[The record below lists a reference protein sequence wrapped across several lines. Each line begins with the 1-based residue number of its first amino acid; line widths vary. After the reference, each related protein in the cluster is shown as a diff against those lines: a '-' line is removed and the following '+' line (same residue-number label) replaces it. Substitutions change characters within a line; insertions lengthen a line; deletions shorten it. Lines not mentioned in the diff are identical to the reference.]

1 MLQCFASNTVN
12 GKCLNKQ
19 ENKRIMKAI
28 KYLFIGALMTAVSGS
43 AMAQSTVKDA
53 VTAIKTNKDKAAVAA
68 IVKAV
73 VKENKKDV
81 KALAAIGR
89 AYLDVK
95 DTANTRK
102 YAEMAVQL
110 TDKAKTGKVGDGY
123 ILLGDLAYF
132 NDDPGTAAQKYEAAT
147 YADPN
152 NIAAYVKYARVMRG
166 VSPDMAVGQLE
177 KVRTL
182 DPSYPVDAEAAHIY
196 YEAAKKNGSYMQ
208 KVLDYY
214 GKVSPAT
221 LYAHEPSYLTEYAL
235 AAFANQK
242 NEKSKELAVY
252 GLTQNSRNAGYN
264 RLALY
269 NSYELK
275 QYDEAA
281 KYVDALFN
289 KSDSVELTA
298 NDYKFAGLTYSDLK
312 DYDTAISYY
321 DKQLAAC
328 SDNNQKASVLK
339 DLSDAYKAKGD
350 FTTSLAK
357 YEEYLKVNP
366 KVGINDYNGLAN
378 IYRNQAANQTGAAQQ
393 ASVDKAVSI
402 YNEMIEKYPSNADFC
417 NFMAA
422 RTIGI
427 TDPTQTKGAAR
438 PYYDKLAQIIETN
451 GVKTDADKARL
462 TEAYTYLGIY
472 YYKIKNDSASAKPYF
487 EKLIQIDPQN
497 PTAKQVLE
505 TYK

>member
-1 MLQCFASNTVN
+1 
-12 GKCLNKQ
+12 
-19 ENKRIMKAI
+19 
-28 KYLFIGALMTAVSGS
+28 MTAFSGS
-43 AMAQSTVKDA
+43 AMAQTTVKDA
-53 VTAIKTNKDKAAVAA
+53 VNAIKTNKDKAAVAA

-81 KALAAIGR
+81 KAIASIGR

-102 YAEMAVQL
+102 YAEMACAL
-110 TDKAKTGKVGDGY
+110 TDKAKSDKVGDGY
-123 ILLGDLAYF
+123 VLMGDLAYF
-132 NDDPGTAAQKYEAAT
+132 NDDPGTAAAKYEAAT
-147 YADPN
+147 YAEPN

-166 VSPDMAVGQLE
+166 VSPDMAVQQLE
-177 KVRTL
+177 KVRTI
-182 DPSYPVDAEAAHIY
+182 DANYPVDAEAAHIY

-214 GKVSPAT
+214 GKVTPSK

-252 GLTQNSRNAGYN
+252 GLTQNPRNAGYN

-275 QYDEAA
+275 QYNEAA

-289 KSDSVELTA
+289 KSDSVELTS
-298 NDYKFAGLTYSDLK
+298 NDYKYAGLTYSALK

-321 DKQLAAC
+321 AKQLEAC
-328 SDNNQKASVLK
+328 KDNAQKANVLK

-350 FTTSLAK
+350 FATSLAK
-357 YEEYLKVNP
+357 YEEYLKLNP

-378 IYRNQAANQTGAAQQ
+378 IYRNQAANQTGAEQQ

-402 YNEMIEKYPSNADFC
+402 YNQMIEKYPSNADFC

-422 RTIGI
+422 RTLGI

-438 PYYDKLAQIIETN
+438 PYYEKLAKLIEEK
-451 GVKTDADKARL
+451 GVQNDQDKARVI
-462 TEAYTYLGIY
+462 EAYSYLGIY
-472 YYKIKNDSASAKPYF
+472 YYKIKNDAATAKPYF
-487 EKLIQIDPQN
+487 EKLIQIDPEN
-497 PTAKQVLE
+497 TTAKQVLA
-505 TYK
+505 TY

>member
-1 MLQCFASNTVN
+1 
-12 GKCLNKQ
+12 
-19 ENKRIMKAI
+19 
-28 KYLFIGALMTAVSGS
+28 MTAFSGS
-43 AMAQSTVKDA
+43 AMAQTTVKDA
-53 VTAIKTNKDKAAVAA
+53 VNAIKTNKDKAAVAA

-81 KALAAIGR
+81 KAIAAIGR
-89 AYLDVK
+89 AYLDIK

-102 YAEMAVQL
+102 YAEMACAL
-110 TDKAKTGKVGDGY
+110 TDKAKSDKVGDGY
-123 ILLGDLAYF
+123 VLMGDLAYF
-132 NDDPGTAAQKYEAAT
+132 NDDPGTAAAKYEAAT
-147 YADPN
+147 YAEPN

-166 VSPDMAVGQLE
+166 VSPDMAVQQLE
-177 KVRTL
+177 KVRTI
-182 DPSYPVDAEAAHIY
+182 DANYPVDAEAAHIY

-214 GKVSPAT
+214 GKVTPSK

-252 GLTQNSRNAGYN
+252 GLTQNPRNAGYN

-275 QYDEAA
+275 QYNEAA

-289 KSDSVELTA
+289 KSDSVELTS
-298 NDYKFAGLTYSDLK
+298 NDYKYAGLTYSALK

-321 DKQLAAC
+321 DKQLEAC
-328 SDNNQKASVLK
+328 KDNAQKANVLK

-350 FTTSLAK
+350 FATSLAK
-357 YEEYLKVNP
+357 YEEYLKLNP

-378 IYRNQAANQTGAAQQ
+378 IYRNQAANQTGAEQQ

-402 YNEMIEKYPSNADFC
+402 YNQMIEKYPSNADFC

-422 RTIGI
+422 RTLGI

-438 PYYDKLAQIIETN
+438 PYYEKLAKLIEEK
-451 GVKTDADKARL
+451 GVQNDQDKARVI
-462 TEAYTYLGIY
+462 EAYSYLGIY
-472 YYKIKNDSASAKPYF
+472 YYKIKNDAATAKPYF
-487 EKLIQIDPQN
+487 EKLIQIDPEN
-497 PTAKQVLE
+497 TTAKQVLA
-505 TYK
+505 TY

>member
-1 MLQCFASNTVN
+1 
-12 GKCLNKQ
+12 
-19 ENKRIMKAI
+19 
-28 KYLFIGALMTAVSGS
+28 MTAFSGS
-43 AMAQSTVKDA
+43 TMAQTTVKDA
-53 VTAIKTNKDKAAVAA
+53 VNAIKTNKDKAAVTA

-81 KALAAIGR
+81 KAIAAIGR

-102 YAEMAVQL
+102 YAEMACAL
-110 TDKAKTGKVGDGY
+110 TDKAKSDKVGDGY
-123 ILLGDLAYF
+123 VLMGDLAYF
-132 NDDPGTAAQKYEAAT
+132 NDDPGTAAAKYEAAT
-147 YADPN
+147 YAEPN

-166 VSPDMAVGQLE
+166 VSPDMAVQQLE
-177 KVRTL
+177 KVRTI
-182 DPSYPVDAEAAHIY
+182 DANYPVDAEAAHIY

-214 GKVSPAT
+214 GKVTPSK

-252 GLTQNSRNAGYN
+252 GLTQNPRNAGYN

-275 QYDEAA
+275 QYNEAA

-289 KSDSVELTA
+289 KSDSVELTS
-298 NDYKFAGLTYSDLK
+298 NDYKYAGLTYSALK

-321 DKQLAAC
+321 DKQLEAC
-328 SDNNQKASVLK
+328 KDNAQKANVLK

-350 FTTSLAK
+350 FATSLAK
-357 YEEYLKVNP
+357 YEEYLKLNP

-378 IYRNQAANQTGAAQQ
+378 IYRNQAANQTGAEQQ

-402 YNEMIEKYPSNADFC
+402 YNQMIEKYPSNADFC

-422 RTIGI
+422 RTLGI

-438 PYYDKLAQIIETN
+438 PYYEKLAKLIEEK
-451 GVKTDADKARL
+451 GVQNDQDKARVI
-462 TEAYTYLGIY
+462 EAYSYLGIY
-472 YYKIKNDSASAKPYF
+472 YYKIKNDAATAKPYF
-487 EKLIQIDPQN
+487 EKLIQIDPEN
-497 PTAKQVLE
+497 TTAKQVLA
-505 TYK
+505 TY

>member
-1 MLQCFASNTVN
+1 
-12 GKCLNKQ
+12 
-19 ENKRIMKAI
+19 
-28 KYLFIGALMTAVSGS
+28 MTAFSGS
-43 AMAQSTVKDA
+43 AMAQTTVKDA
-53 VTAIKTNKDKAAVAA
+53 VNAIKTNKDKAAVTA

-81 KALAAIGR
+81 KAIAAIGR

-102 YAEMAVQL
+102 YAEMACAL
-110 TDKAKTGKVGDGY
+110 TDKAKSDKVGDGY
-123 ILLGDLAYF
+123 VLMGDLAYF
-132 NDDPGTAAQKYEAAT
+132 NDDPGTAAAKYEAAT
-147 YADPN
+147 YAEPN

-166 VSPDMAVGQLE
+166 VSPDMAVQQLE
-177 KVRTL
+177 KVRTI
-182 DPSYPVDAEAAHIY
+182 DANYPVDAEAAHIY

-214 GKVSPAT
+214 GKVTPSK

-252 GLTQNSRNAGYN
+252 GLTQNPRNAGYN

-275 QYDEAA
+275 QYNEAA

-289 KSDSVELTA
+289 KSDSVELTS
-298 NDYKFAGLTYSDLK
+298 NDYKYAGLTYSALK

-321 DKQLAAC
+321 DKQLEAC
-328 SDNNQKASVLK
+328 KDNAQKANVLK

-350 FTTSLAK
+350 FATSLAK
-357 YEEYLKVNP
+357 YEEYLKLNP

-378 IYRNQAANQTGAAQQ
+378 IYRNQAANQTGAEQQ

-402 YNEMIEKYPSNADFC
+402 YNQMIEKYPSNADFC

-422 RTIGI
+422 RTLGI

-438 PYYDKLAQIIETN
+438 PYYEKLAKLIEEK
-451 GVKTDADKARL
+451 GVQNDQDKARVI
-462 TEAYTYLGIY
+462 EAYSYLGIY
-472 YYKIKNDSASAKPYF
+472 YYKIKNDAATAKPYF
-487 EKLIQIDPQN
+487 EKLIQIDPEN
-497 PTAKQVLE
+497 TTAKQVLA
-505 TYK
+505 TY